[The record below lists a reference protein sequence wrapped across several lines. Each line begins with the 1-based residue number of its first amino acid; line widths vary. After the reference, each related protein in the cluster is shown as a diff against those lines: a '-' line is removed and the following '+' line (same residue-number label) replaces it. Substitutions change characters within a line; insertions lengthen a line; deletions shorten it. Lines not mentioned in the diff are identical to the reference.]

1 MGCSVFVYLKKL
13 FSLSL
18 ILNALITLAAVAGIL
33 YGFYHAWPDWK
44 PFSPYL
50 INGNLFLLVAA
61 AAFINIFPSARI
73 GRCLHTGRLWFHH
86 YVYGFFVLL
95 SSVIFVVTFTSVS
108 LIMLFFIYSS
118 SVAVNAGR
126 FFVLTGLTLFLDD
139 LPDVSKRVES
149 ALNKIKS
156 GFYHIRKAIYA
167 FQLITGLVSFYV
179 FLAVALSIFHKLA
192 FTFSNFITMSTF
204 LITSITSFAC
214 VRRKAWIDMSV
225 VKQVS
230 PIV

>member
-18 ILNALITLAAVAGIL
+18 ILNALITLASVAGIL

-44 PFSPYL
+44 PFSPCL

-95 SSVIFVVTFTSVS
+95 SSVIFVIAFTSVS

-118 SVAVNAGR
+118 NLAVNAGR

-149 ALNKIKS
+149 NLNKIKS
-156 GFYHIRKAIYA
+156 GFYKVRKAIHGL
-167 FQLITGLVSFYV
+167 QLVTGLVSFYV
-179 FLAVALSIFHKLA
+179 FLAVALSSIYKLA
-192 FTFSNFITMSTF
+192 FTFSNCLTMSTF
-204 LITSITSFAC
+204 LITSITSFVC
-214 VRRKAWIDMSV
+214 VKRKAWLNIAP
-225 VKQVS
+225 VK
-230 PIV
+230 

>member
-18 ILNALITLAAVAGIL
+18 ILNSFITLASVAGIL
-33 YGFYHAWPDWK
+33 YGLYHSWPYWK

-50 INGNLFLLVAA
+50 INGNLFLVVAA

-95 SSVIFVVTFTSVS
+95 SSAIYVIAFTSVS
-108 LIMLFFIYSS
+108 LIMLFFIYSPNI
-118 SVAVNAGR
+118 AVNAGR

-149 ALNKIKS
+149 ALNKVKS
-156 GFYHIRKAIYA
+156 GFYKVRKGIHAL
-167 FQLITGLVSFYV
+167 QLITGLVSFYV
-179 FLAVALSIFHKLA
+179 FVAVALSSIHKLA
-192 FTFSNFITMSTF
+192 FTFSNCLTMSTF
-204 LITSITSFAC
+204 LITSITSFVC
-214 VRRKAWIDMSV
+214 VKRKAWLNIAP
-225 VKQVS
+225 VK
-230 PIV
+230 